1 MMARLDFVKAFY
13 KASHDCGTIVPDIDA
28 VLGARQRKLQVTTI
42 PFSTAESPT
51 GLFAARS
58 KRNRKVTVVSRSLG
72 LDFCELQ
79 YNFRSGTTEQRG
91 KGRFFVYHHP
101 TYPNVYAAMTLDG
114 GAFLSKGLRPLLR
127 NLFPH
132 LVVGFVPHARLK
144 RMLRGFKEENGF
156 SDLIITRAAER
167 WRLPEEGTHRRVM
180 SLVKWPGMAL
190 DEALEQLVEH
200 NAWFQ
205 ALQFEAKR
213 DNFTAAKVSFARD
226 GECRCDYLFDKCF
239 TSFVQ
244 PTCKIHHENFNLFSR
259 RSRRDNADLGV
270 RPLAITFDD
279 AQFADVEENHRL
291 VTAVRSMRTASVS
304 VLHGNPYLNMSI
316 VDYVDGSTFDIWVVD
331 ERQLVIIPQL
341 YGSIGAIKR
350 LVNHVCDSYAEG
362 EVGSFAVPND

>member
-1 MMARLDFVKAFY
+1 MARFDFIKAFY
-13 KASHDCGTIVPDIDA
+13 KGSHDRATIVQDIDA
-28 VLGARQRKLQVTTI
+28 VLGSRQRKLLVTTI

-51 GLFAARS
+51 ALFASRP
-58 KRNRKVTVVSRSLG
+58 KRNRKVHVLSHATG

-79 YNFRSGTTEQRG
+79 YNFKSGTTEQRG
-91 KGRFFVYHHP
+91 KGKFFVYHHSA
-101 TYPNVYAAMTLDG
+101 YPNVYAAITLDG
-114 GAFLSKGLRPLLR
+114 GDFLSKGLRPLLK

-144 RMLRGFKEENGF
+144 RMLRAFKEDNAF
-156 SDLIITRAAER
+156 SELIITRAAER

-190 DEALEQLVEH
+190 DEALAQLVEH

-205 ALQFEAKR
+205 SLQFDAKR
-213 DNFTAAKVSFARD
+213 DNLTAARVSFARD

-239 TSFVQ
+239 AGFVQ

-259 RSRRDNADLGV
+259 RGRREIAGLGV

-279 AQFADVEENHRL
+279 GQFADVEENHRL
-291 VTAVRSMRTASVS
+291 ITAIRSMRTASVS
-304 VLHGNPYLNMSI
+304 VLHGNPYLYLSV
-316 VDYVDGSTFDIWVVD
+316 VDYFDGSTFDIWVVD
-331 ERQLVIIPQL
+331 ERQLVIVPQL

-350 LVNHVCDSYAEG
+350 LVNHIFDSYAEG
-362 EVGSFAVPND
+362 EVANFAVSSNV